1 METDPLLILGY
12 KILIYLT
19 FGMGSKKKIP
29 SFHELC
35 FIVGRFCFI
44 QNLNFKFFSK
54 DKKKFKK
61 CFVFCLIFKFHNNLI
76 FHLKIECH
84 NVLKGL

>member
-19 FGMGSKKKIP
+19 FGMGAKKIIP

-35 FIVGRFCFI
+35 FIVGRFFFI
-44 QNLNFKFFSK
+44 QNLNLKFFSK
-54 DKKKFKK
+54 DKKKKK
-61 CFVFCLIFKFHNNLI
+61 SVLCFV
-76 FHLKIECH
+76 
-84 NVLKGL
+84 